1 MCVTAKITSA
11 NAAAYS
17 HRSERV
23 KWSCPGRLITSVFL
37 LLRPRH
43 LVLSNCRSI
52 GKDCFLRNG
61 FCRQNAHFTAHMYRL
76 NYASLTSPPISTASK
91 LYPLKM
97 LKMLH
102 FIPASVFAMHD
113 NFANASITLLWW
125 RDKILLRAVTNSME
139 LNVALAVLWKMIDVN
154 VVFSNLN
161 LFTATSTSS
170 VK

>member
-1 MCVTAKITSA
+1 MELSGSIDHQRFPASTPSSPCIIELSFDRK
-11 NAAAYS
+11 
-17 HRSERV
+17 
-23 KWSCPGRLITSVFL
+23 RLLFEKRI
-37 LLRPRH
+37 
-43 LVLSNCRSI
+43 LSPECT
-52 GKDCFLRNG
+52 FYTL
-61 FCRQNAHFTAHMYRL
+61 YRL
-76 NYASLTSPPISTASK
+76 NYASLTPPPISTASK

-102 FIPASVFAMHD
+102 FITASVFAMHD